1 MAKFLTVLLAV
12 APWVTS
18 SAAVAQISLD
28 ADSPELCSRAKTA
41 SVERAA
47 AAREL
52 QLKSSSDPLT
62 LQTDVQHYRLELEV
76 DPAARF
82 IEGRTTMTVACVEDG
97 VDAFHFWLDSTLAVT
112 GIEVD
117 GVAAG
122 WRRLGNP
129 TVEVDLASVCDAG
142 DDFELAVD
150 YEGYAVTSGLSS
162 IVFESQGGW
171 PVVATL
177 SEPWF
182 SYTWWAV
189 KEDSRDKATGDL
201 VITVPSELSVV
212 ANGVLVSTNP
222 LAGNRRLFRWATGYP
237 TSPYLFAFSA
247 TRYTTFGDTFNF
259 PGGWMPVEFFIYPD
273 SDSPTNRAGWRRS
286 AEMLGTFSE
295 LFGLYPFVDE
305 KYAIYQFPWGGGM
318 EHQTATAQGGD
329 HAFSESLTAHELSH
343 QWWGDMV
350 TCATWSDIWLNE
362 GFATYSAALWF
373 EYQTGTSNPDALRS
387 YMSQARPEEVDE
399 AIYIRNPV
407 DVDRIF
413 SGNYS
418 YRKGAWVLHMLR
430 SVVGTGTFFDILDAY
445 RHRFEYGAAT
455 TEDFRQV
462 AEEVWG
468 GDLSWFFD
476 EWVYGGGAPAYEYGW
491 REHEIGG
498 RRYLEISLEQT
509 QAEGVFSMPV
519 EIEVDEGQQT
529 RRVTL
534 WNSAALQHFLVPVSA
549 PVDAVDIDPDAWVLT
564 RSVTAGAFT
573 DGPPKVVAIDPAPGS
588 VVRAGEPLSVRVT
601 FHEDVVVD
609 SSAFHL
615 RRIGGGDYAVAATY
629 DGETY
634 TATITSQQ
642 PLAGGRYELVVGD
655 SIVDA
660 ESGLALDGELT
671 APWKSSALPSGDGSP
686 GGDAIVA
693 FDATGTR
700 GPARRVSATP

>member
-1 MAKFLTVLLAV
+1 MKFLAVLVFV
-12 APWVTS
+12 APWWV
-18 SAAVAQISLD
+18 SAADHNQVSGAI
-28 ADSPELCSRAKTA
+28 DSPELCSRAKTA

-47 AAREL
+47 AARVL
-52 QLKSSSDPLT
+52 QLKSSNDPLVR
-62 LQTDVQHYRLELEV
+62 QTDVEHYRIELEV

-82 IEGRTTMTVACVEDG
+82 IDGRTTMTVACVEDG
-97 VDAFHFWLDSTLAVT
+97 VTAFRFWLHSSLT
-112 GIEVD
+112 ID
-117 GVAAG
+117 GVELDGAG
-122 WRRLGNP
+122 ADWIRLDEA
-129 TVEVDLASVCDAG
+129 TLEVDLDRTCDIG
-142 DDFELAVD
+142 DDFDLVVD
-150 YEGYAVTSGLSS
+150 YEGYPVTTGLSS
-162 IVFESQGGW
+162 IVFATQGNW
-171 PVVATL
+171 PVVSTL

-189 KEDSRDKATGDL
+189 KEDSRDKATGEL
-201 VITVPSELSVV
+201 VITVPSELNVV
-212 ANGVLVSTNP
+212 ANGVLVGTNP
-222 LAGNRRLFRWATGYP
+222 LAGNRRRFRWATDYP

-247 TRYTTFGDTFNF
+247 TRYNSFSEVFNSA
-259 PGGWMPVEFFIYPD
+259 GGSMPVEFFIYPD
-273 SDSPTNRAGWRRS
+273 SDTPANRAGWRRS
-286 AEMLGTFSE
+286 LDMLGTFSE
-295 LFGLYPFVDE
+295 LFGLYPFAEE
-305 KYAIYQFPWGGGM
+305 KYAIYNFPWGGGM

-329 HAFSESLTAHELSH
+329 NAFSESLTAHELAH

-373 EYQTGTSNPDALRS
+373 EYRSGTSNPEALRN
-387 YMSQARPEEVDE
+387 YLSQARPEEVDE
-399 AIYIRNPV
+399 AIYIQNPV

-430 SVVGTGTFFDILDAY
+430 GVVGTETFFDILDAY
-445 RHRFEYGAAT
+445 RHRFEYSAAT
-455 TEDFRQV
+455 SEDFRQV

-498 RRYLEISLEQT
+498 HRYLEISLEQT
-509 QAEGVFSMPV
+509 QSEGVFSMPV
-519 EIEVDEGQQT
+519 EIEVDQGQQT

-534 WNSAALQHFLVPVSA
+534 WNTAELQHFLVPVSA

-564 RSVTAGAFT
+564 RSVTVGAFT
-573 DGPPKVVAIDPAPGS
+573 DGPPKVVAIDPAPGA

-615 RRIGGGDYAVAATY
+615 RRIGGGESAVEVTY
-629 DGETY
+629 DAETS
-634 TATITSQQ
+634 TATVTSLQ
-642 PLAGGRYELVVGD
+642 PLVGGRYELVVGD

-660 ESGLALDGELT
+660 ENGFALDGELT
-671 APWKSSALPSGDGSP
+671 APRKTSALPSGDGSP
-686 GGDAIVA
+686 GGDAVIGFSA
-693 FDATGTR
+693 IATR
-700 GPARRVSATP
+700 GPARRIPMAG